1 MSVKKLISRL
11 LTEPTSKIYIQIFRY
26 LFSGG
31 VAFVFDFGLL
41 YLLTDIL
48 DVHYLFSATFSFS
61 VGLVITY
68 ILNVYWVFDKRRFG
82 NQMHELLIFVLIGV
96 VGLLITV
103 FFMWLFTDVAGMFYL
118 LSKILT
124 TIIATGWSFFMRK
137 IVLFSKN
144 K

>member
-11 LTEPTSKIYIQIFRY
+11 FTAPTSKIHIQIFRY

-31 VAFVFDFGLL
+31 IAFIFDFGLL
-41 YLLTDIL
+41 YLFTDIL
-48 DVHYLFSATFSFS
+48 HIHYLISSVISFS
-61 VGLVITY
+61 VGQIITY
-68 ILNVYWVFDKRRFG
+68 ILNVYWVFDKRRFD
-82 NQMHELLIFVLIGV
+82 NQLHEFFIFILIGII
-96 VGLLITV
+96 GLLVTIL
-103 FFMWLFTDVAGMFYL
+103 FMWLFTDVAGMFYL